1 MFPKHETPHP
11 LKAPDIP
18 PNPLT
23 TTKIILNTFIVF
35 IIAIIF
41 IWSFQAVEFS
51 FAKLRNG
58 FPNMVE
64 FVDGMFPPDWSIY
77 KIVLR
82 ETILTI
88 QLALIGTTIAA
99 IIAFPLSFCAARNTA
114 PLWLYHIVRFL
125 FNAIRAID
133 TLIFALIFVA
143 WVGLG
148 PFPGMLA
155 MAIHSVGML
164 GKLFSEAIEAVDA
177 GQVEAL
183 ESVGASKIETIRWAI
198 FPQVSSY
205 FISYFLYRFEINIR
219 VAVVLGLV
227 GAGGIGYILSQY
239 MGHFQYDRVSVLIIT
254 ILILVMS
261 IDALSSRL
269 RKYLL

>member
-1 MFPKHETPHP
+1 MNIEETSNP
-11 LKAPDIP
+11 LAASDIP
-18 PNPLT
+18 SNPMSRAR
-23 TTKIILNTFIVF
+23 IILLSIAALV
-35 IIAIIF
+35 IIAVYY
-41 IWSFQAVEFS
+41 WSFDAVEFS
-51 FAKLRNG
+51 LLKLKDG
-58 FPNMVE
+58 LPNMMD
-64 FVDGMFPPDWSIY
+64 FVSDMFPPDWSIY
-77 KIVLR
+77 KLVLK

-88 QLALIGTTIAA
+88 QLALIGTTLAA

-114 PLWLYHIVRFL
+114 PSWIYHIVRFF
-125 FNAIRAID
+125 FNAVRAID

-155 MAIHSVGML
+155 MAIHSIGML
-164 GKLFSEAIEAVDA
+164 GKLFSEAIEGVDP

-183 ESVGASKIETIRWAI
+183 ESVGASRIETIRWAI

-239 MGHFQYDRVSVLIIT
+239 MGHFQYDRVSVLMIT
-254 ILILVMS
+254 ILVLVMS
-261 IDALSSRL
+261 IDALSGKIRS
-269 RKYLL
+269 KLL